1 MARRVFFSF
10 HYQDVIDFRANVVR
24 QHWVTKDREAA
35 GYFDASI
42 WEKAKKEG
50 DTSLKRLING
60 GLDGTSNTCTLVG
73 SETYGRPWVRYEIL
87 KSFVRGNHMFA
98 VHINGIKDKNQKT
111 KILGSNPL
119 EYVGVTYSEDGRS
132 MTLWEKNG
140 NIWERYTK
148 IENKSDFA
156 IPQVAAAYRGNGYNL
171 GNFYPIYDWI
181 ADDGY
186 NEFNNWVK

>member
-73 SETYGRPWVRYEIL
+73 SETYSRPWVRYELL

-98 VHINGIKDKNQKT
+98 VHINGITDKNQKT
-111 KILGSNPL
+111 KVLGSNPL
-119 EYVGVTYSEDGRS
+119 EYVGVTYSEDGRT

-140 NIWERYTK
+140 TIWERYTK
-148 IENKSDFA
+148 IEDKSDFT
-156 IPQVAAAYRGNGYNL
+156 IPQVAAAYRGKGYNL

-181 ADDGY
+181 ANDGY
-186 NEFNNWVK
+186 NKFNNWVK